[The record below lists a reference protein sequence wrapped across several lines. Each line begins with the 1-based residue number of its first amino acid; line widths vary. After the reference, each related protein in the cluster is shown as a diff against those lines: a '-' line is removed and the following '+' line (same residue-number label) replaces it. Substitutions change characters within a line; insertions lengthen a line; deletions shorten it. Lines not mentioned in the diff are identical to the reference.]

1 MDKID
6 KIAITSLAFIIIIFS
21 MIIMMTSPERGE
33 SSATPLNFGAALM
46 FLIVFWL
53 VLSFVLLRKEKYR
66 PYGWY
71 PPNRICF

>member
-1 MDKID
+1 MEKID

-21 MIIMMTSPERGE
+21 MIMMMISPERGE

-53 VLSFVLLRKEKYR
+53 VISFILLRKEKYR
-66 PYGWY
+66 PYDWY
-71 PPNRICF
+71 NPNKI